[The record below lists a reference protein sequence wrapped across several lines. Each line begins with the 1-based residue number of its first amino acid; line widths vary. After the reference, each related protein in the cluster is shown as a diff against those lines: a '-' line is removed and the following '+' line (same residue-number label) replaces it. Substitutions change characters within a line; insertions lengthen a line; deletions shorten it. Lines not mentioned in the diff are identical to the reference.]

1 MPAELRS
8 VTVHID
14 TGRWSETVLT
24 EVSLEVPAGCITAL
38 LGGPGAGKTMITY
51 ALTDRL
57 PVTSQ
62 ITGEVLIEGTVGY
75 IPQEGIDAFVPDRTV
90 GEQLRELEQPQGKR
104 TVARACEAVYYP
116 VDALASL
123 PKHHSAGQIQR
134 AALAAA
140 LLVAPDILIAD
151 GPTASLDR
159 GTAFGVW
166 TSLRECADSGTA
178 LLVVTDNVPMLTAT
192 GYADLIAIVEEGR
205 LLAMG
210 TMEELADS
218 ASPRVQ
224 SYFRPGL

>member
-24 EVSLEVPAGCITAL
+24 EVSFEVPAGCITDL

-51 ALTDRL
+51 VLTDRL
-57 PVTSQ
+57 PVTAQ

-75 IPQEGIDAFVPDRTV
+75 IPQDGIDAFVPDRTV

-104 TVARACEAVYYP
+104 TGARACEAVYYP

-123 PKHHSAGQIQR
+123 PKHHSAGQIQC
-134 AALAAA
+134 ATLAAA
-140 LLVAPDILIAD
+140 LLVAPDVLIAD

-178 LLVVTDNVPMLTAT
+178 LLAVTGDVPMLTAT
-192 GYADLIAIVEEGR
+192 GYADLIAIVEAGR
-205 LLAMG
+205 LLATG
-210 TMEELADS
+210 
-218 ASPRVQ
+218 PWRN
-224 SYFRPGL
+224 